1 MTEETSE
8 SLLDLQKLDLEIS
21 ASGGLMEGFEERLEV
36 VAEPYEKLEREATAL
51 QKRLKELNLDERR
64 VELAATEKRAR
75 LDKLQE
81 RMTQVR
87 NLREEAAV
95 HAELDLVRRA
105 VEADEQ
111 EGLSLLDL
119 IRRTDE
125 RLVEVSAELEAAKTA
140 LEPQRQ
146 EILTERGAAQAKLDA
161 LESRRNAFAANVSA
175 DELRIYDHIRSGKRE
190 VAVSPMTPDGACGHC
205 YAMVPLQVQNELR
218 SGARLVRCEGC
229 GVILAAPLSEEE
241 LEAETQAASTLAA
254 EKATSQ
260 AEADEAAE
268 GVEEPAAQAEK
279 AVRIP
284 SLGPGAGTDAG

>member
-8 SLLDLQKLDLEIS
+8 SLLELQKLDLEIS
-21 ASGGLMEGFEERLEV
+21 AAAGLMEDFEARLDV
-36 VAEPYEKLEREATAL
+36 VAEPYEKLETEATAL

-64 VELAATEKRAR
+64 VELAASEKRAR
-75 LDKLQE
+75 LDKLGE
-81 RMTQVR
+81 RMKQVR

-125 RLVEVSAELEAAKTA
+125 RLAEVSAELEEAKTA

-146 EILTERGAAQAKLDA
+146 EILTERGAAEAQVEA
-161 LESRRNAFAANVSA
+161 LESRRNKFAANVSA

-241 LEAETQAASTLAA
+241 FQAQEAAAEALAA
-254 EKATSQ
+254 EKAASR
-260 AEADEAAE
+260 AEEEEAS
-268 GVEEPAAQAEK
+268 EEPAAEAEESI
-279 AVRIP
+279 RIP
-284 SLGPGAGTDAG
+284 SLGPEAGTEAG